1 MKGAGSVLGLLCW
14 AARPLPDDVSGGGS
28 LWQAQF
34 VNGSEQEAP
43 WAEETPSDQVEAVL
57 VMATLALAMAASGLI
72 WAGLHRPRHSE
83 PEKEVRPVEPLT
95 APTGGSMPLRVLLS
109 EFLKGRTVEEH
120 GIPEARLQVSLAAPP
135 RGRCPPPPK
144 ATVAG
149 SPLSPPG
156 TPAPAGKA
164 SPPTGKAPPR
174 GKGKAP
180 PPPPPR
186 LGGKASPLKNPGCS
200 LSGTDSSCS
209 PQKTASLGSPFG
221 ARRVRWR
228 ALESVDGTVFEG
240 LKRGPLR
247 DSTAQAL
254 REVFEHGAAGA
265 KAASSS
271 RPMVFVPK
279 SSGVCI
285 LDRNRAQQLA
295 IFFRRSPVPLEQL
308 CSRLDRL
315 DFNRIPVGDEEV
327 EAWLQAWPTVAERRL
342 ITGHTGPSSSLRDV
356 EQLVQQVARVPR
368 SEQRLK
374 LLRLAK
380 GLGTLRA
387 SFTNGLAA
395 IRTACSELLTSSRL
409 RLLLS
414 EALSMGNYI
423 NHGIAEAGAAGFAL
437 DALLQLQVMK
447 GSGGASALHCLCVSC
462 FQEDTQFCAA
472 LSGELRSL
480 SAATQVSLA
489 SLRELAQRLRDDVA
503 AASVELTAHSAEY
516 SEVLE
521 EELEPRPVVAPAVGG
536 PLASAEAKPS
546 GGGDLSE
553 LKATPRL
560 EVTFEG
566 EEEDSQASSKEQ
578 DKEGLGSCYGPLM
591 DVPEWE
597 DLQRMIS
604 TEGKQTPRGKG
615 LQALADAMSPR
626 REEEPKL
633 SQWRGGG
640 LRQFSPATCSTCSTS
655 SASAWNG
662 TGTAPTSERGLIR
675 GVGRPRLPILKL
687 PTPGASPSCEFYQLL
702 APRGIP
708 RDRSATGWMSRNNN
722 CSPLNRL
729 AVSPRAGMAPG
740 DIGCVHEF
748 RISSPSPTQRTRCP
762 PSQQLV
768 LPRSLSTL

>member
-14 AARPLPDDVSGGGS
+14 AARPLPDDVSGGGP

-72 WAGLHRPRHSE
+72 WAGLHRPRHSA
-83 PEKEVRPVEPLT
+83 PVKEVRPAEPLT
-95 APTGGSMPLRVLLS
+95 APTGAST
-109 EFLKGRTVEEH
+109 EEGRAVEEH
-120 GIPEARLQVSLAAPP
+120 GIPGARLQVSLAAPP
-135 RGRCPPPPK
+135 RGKCPPPPK

-149 SPLSPPG
+149 SPLSSPG
-156 TPAPAGKA
+156 TPAPAGTA

-265 KAASSS
+265 KATSSS

-308 CSRLDRL
+308 CLRLDRL

-342 ITGHTGPSSSLRDV
+342 ITGNTGPSSSLRDV

-503 AASVELTAHSAEY
+503 A
-516 SEVLE
+516 
-521 EELEPRPVVAPAVGG
+521 
-536 PLASAEAKPS
+536 
-546 GGGDLSE
+546 
-553 LKATPRL
+553 
-560 EVTFEG
+560 
-566 EEEDSQASSKEQ
+566 
-578 DKEGLGSCYGPLM
+578 
-591 DVPEWE
+591 
-597 DLQRMIS
+597 
-604 TEGKQTPRGKG
+604 
-615 LQALADAMSPR
+615 
-626 REEEPKL
+626 
-633 SQWRGGG
+633 
-640 LRQFSPATCSTCSTS
+640 
-655 SASAWNG
+655 
-662 TGTAPTSERGLIR
+662 
-675 GVGRPRLPILKL
+675 
-687 PTPGASPSCEFYQLL
+687 
-702 APRGIP
+702 
-708 RDRSATGWMSRNNN
+708 
-722 CSPLNRL
+722 
-729 AVSPRAGMAPG
+729 
-740 DIGCVHEF
+740 
-748 RISSPSPTQRTRCP
+748 
-762 PSQQLV
+762 
-768 LPRSLSTL
+768 